1 MAAKPKNPPGVQSK
15 NGRYYRVQ
23 YIGMVDGKRRYKWHP
38 LTRVSDGVPALYRAL
53 SELGA
58 QPVRHDTAVP
68 KRITLWLQSALPG
81 LSASEQKELARKGGI
96 VSKVFSEFDTSQV
109 QAKHVL
115 QFLQQWSKA
124 GKLRMAQSYRAMLNQ
139 FFKWVIVQGDRTD
152 NPVEPVSTKAPQR
165 NTVYMP
171 HDAFTLIRE
180 KLMGN
185 AGHACASGPMMQCYV
200 DLLYLT
206 GQRAKD
212 IYSLRWSD
220 IDEAAGV
227 IHFQPTKTARST
239 GAKVDI
245 KITQAIAA
253 VLARAR
259 EVAKGKSRI
268 SPWVI
273 HTLRGEQY
281 KAHGLNSAW
290 SDARKRAG
298 IKTELG
304 YTLKNIRPKHATDAA
319 KAGYSD
325 EQIQQGLAHA
335 EVGMTREYIKQ
346 REATV
351 GVVELEIPKGIDILP
366 SLKDGV
372 FRARPDK

>member
-1 MAAKPKNPPGVQSK
+1 MASKPKLPPGVTIQ
-15 NGRYYRVQ
+15 NGRYYRRQ
-23 YIGMVDGKRRYKWHP
+23 YIGMVEGKRKYKWHP
-38 LTRVSDGVPALYRAL
+38 LTRVSEGLPAMYRTLA
-53 SELGA
+53 ELGT
-58 QPVRHDTAVP
+58 QPVHDSTSMPA
-68 KRITLWLQSALPG
+68 RITTWLQHALPG
-81 LSASEQKELARKGGI
+81 LSASEQKEMARKAGI
-96 VSKVFSEFDTSQV
+96 VSKTFAEFNTGQV
-109 QAKHVL
+109 QAKHIL
-115 QFLQQWSKA
+115 QFLQQWSKV

-139 FFKWVIVQGDRTD
+139 FFRWVIVQGDRTD
-152 NPVEPVSTKAPQR
+152 NPVEPVSTKAPPK

-171 HDAFTLIRE
+171 HDAFLLIRG

-185 AGHACASGPMMQCYV
+185 AGHACASGQMMQCYV

-212 IYSLRWSD
+212 IYSLRWAD
-220 IDEAAGV
+220 VDEAAGV

-245 KITQAIAA
+245 RITQAIAA

-273 HTLRGEQY
+273 HTLKGEQY

-304 YTLKNIRPKHATDAA
+304 YTLKNIRPKHATDAK

-346 REATV
+346 RAPTV
-351 GVVELEIPKGIDILP
+351 GAVELEIPK
-366 SLKDGV
+366 K
-372 FRARPDK
+372 